1 MQERN
6 LDQLAD
12 LSARL
17 LSTSLNQFP
26 RMTLAN
32 SLSAEDMVLTDLVV
46 RHKLDVEIFVLD
58 TGRLHE
64 ETYEVLDRAQKHYGK
79 SFRILSP
86 QAPSVEQY
94 VAQHGINGFYDGVE
108 QRKGCCF
115 IRKVEPLRRALA
127 EKDAW
132 ITGLRKQQSVTRAG
146 LSHVEWDEPNG
157 LYKIN
162 PLLDWTQED
171 VWAYVKAHDVPYNK
185 LHDQGFPSIGCA
197 PCTRPVTV
205 GEDPRAGR
213 WWWESPQSKE
223 CGLHERK
230 VA

>member
-1 MQERN
+1 MNQRT
-6 LDQLAD
+6 LTQLTD
-12 LSARL
+12 LGGEL
-17 LSTSLNQFP
+17 LHTSLAQFP
-26 RMTLAN
+26 RMALAN

-46 RHKLDVEIFVLD
+46 RHNLDVEIFVLD

-64 ETYEVLDRAQKHYGK
+64 ETYEVLDRAQKHYAK

-86 QAPSVEQY
+86 KSSATEQF

-108 QRKGCCF
+108 QRKSCCF

-127 EKDAW
+127 GKDAW
-132 ITGLRKQQSVTRAG
+132 ITGLRKQQSVTRSDLG
-146 LSHVEWDEPNG
+146 HVEWDEANG

-162 PLLDWTQED
+162 PLLDWKQDE
-171 VWAYVKAHDVPYNK
+171 VWSYVKLHQVPYNK

-197 PCTRPVTV
+197 PCTRPITP

-213 WWWESPQSKE
+213 WWWESPESKE